1 MKLFAVDMWDHLGFK
16 KTVGLKKSSL
26 PEEAFFQKSSMG
38 LQCLVSSDWDVIC
51 EEELKRLKEELVQQ
65 TEMQKDIKA
74 FNTGFVRVGGLF
86 PSVDS

>member
-1 MKLFAVDMWDHLGFK
+1 
-16 KTVGLKKSSL
+16 
-26 PEEAFFQKSSMG
+26 MG